1 MKRVFIIHGWDG
13 YPEEGGFP
21 WLKKELEEKSFQVK
35 VPAMPYPLHP
45 KIEEWVPFLRKVVG
59 KPDENTF
66 LVGHSIGA
74 QTILRYLESLD
85 QDAKIGG
92 VIFLAGWINLY
103 DQAFETA
110 GDAEIARPWLNT
122 PINWEKVKSHATNF
136 TAIFSD
142 NDPFVPLT
150 DSEIFKEKLGAKIVV
165 EKSKAHYSGSD
176 GITELPMVLK
186 ELLHFV

>member
-21 WLKKELEEKSFQVK
+21 WLKKELEERDFQVT
-35 VPAMPYPLHP
+35 VPAMPQPKHP
-45 KIEEWVPFLRKVVG
+45 KMNEWVPFLRKAVG

-74 QTILRYLESLD
+74 QTVLRYMESLD
-85 QDAKIGG
+85 GKVKIGG
-92 VIFLAGWINLY
+92 AIFLAGWINLS
-103 DQAFETA
+103 DKAFETA
-110 GDAEIARPWLNT
+110 EDAKIAQPWLNT
-122 PINWEKVKSHATNF
+122 PIDWQKVKSHTSNF

-150 DSEIFKEKLGAKIVV
+150 DSEIFQEKLGAKIVV

-176 GITELPMVLK
+176 GITELPTVLK
-186 ELLHFV
+186 ELLNFV